1 MTNKRLALQYLRR
14 CFFPQLEQQTQQ
26 VTLDKGCNLVFF
38 MAFEMFMCIL
48 ISVMFFV
55 TGAIVPAITLLVVSA
70 TFFVWFPAVA
80 RCRTEEEISTV
91 VAWMFFLGMAFL
103 TFLGLLEGP
112 LDTCAIAAMVVLPM
126 IMSLFDKK
134 GGTSRFSVAC
144 FLFTIVDIIVIKALS
159 LQGWTIPTP
168 AVFLGENA
176 YPHGMSPLA
185 GEMYTII
192 VLLCVCFVNFG
203 VSSWQSRTYFYLG
216 AARLEEISRKAE
228 LIENRATLFAQVS
241 VLK

>member
-1 MTNKRLALQYLRR
+1 MMNKRSALQFLRR
-14 CFFPQLEQQTQQ
+14 CFVPQLEQQTHQ
-26 VTLDKGCNLVFF
+26 VTLDKGWNLVVLL
-38 MAFEMFMCIL
+38 AFEMFMCISL
-48 ISVMFFV
+48 CVVFFV
-55 TGAIVPAITLLVVSA
+55 TGAIVPAITFVIVSA

-91 VAWMFFLGMAFL
+91 VAWMFFVGMAFL

-112 LDTCAIAAMVVLPM
+112 LNTSAIASMVVSPM
-126 IMSLFDKK
+126 VMSLFDNK

-144 FLFTIVDIIVIKALS
+144 FLFTIVDIIVIKALC
-159 LQGWTIPTP
+159 LQGWTISTP

-176 YPHGMSPLA
+176 YPHGISPLA
-185 GEMYTII
+185 GEMYTIF
-192 VLLCVCFVNFG
+192 VLFCVCCVNFG

-228 LIENRATLFAQVS
+228 LIENRAMLFAQVF
-241 VLK
+241 K